1 MIAGMHFPG
10 ARKSEKEDTK
20 DLGPTKIADTVMPVV
35 SRLKKRNL

>member
-10 ARKSEKEDTK
+10 ARKSEKEDIK

-35 SRLKKRNL
+35 SGLKKRSL